1 MSIRKAVLLAG
12 LALMFGAGTASAA
25 DGRNVGKLSI
35 GYQNMELNTADTGFF
50 SGGASGLSSRYWIN
64 NEVGVEGNV
73 YILSQTHKNIYDF
86 PSSSYVEGKQS
97 VLAGT
102 VKGLYAPVVKEN
114 SRFFVGL
121 EAGLGRVNYEYTG
134 DPDFTDTFWLVRP
147 LVGAEYNFAGIPEL
161 GLNFEVGYIFTSY
174 NEDDAIVHHQTWD
187 MSGLSIGAGVHYY
200 F

>member
-1 MSIRKAVLLAG
+1 MVMTMKKAVLLAG
-12 LALMFGAGTASAA
+12 LALLFGAGTASATE
-25 DGRNVGKLSI
+25 GRNVGKLSV
-35 GYQNMELNTADTGFF
+35 GYQTMELNTANSGIF

-64 NEVGVEGNV
+64 NEVGVEGNI
-73 YILSQTHKNIYDF
+73 YLLSQTEKYSGYEN
-86 PSSSYVEGKQS
+86 KRS

-102 VKGLYAPVVKEN
+102 VKGLYSPVVKEN

-121 EAGLGRVNYEYTG
+121 EAGLGNVNYEETG
-134 DPDFTDTFWLVRP
+134 HSDATDTFWVVRP

-161 GLNFEVGYIFTSY
+161 GVNFEVGYIFSSY
-174 NEDDAIVHHQTWD
+174 NEDDAFVDNTTWD